1 MDKYSF
7 HRFVFRTDVLNIA
20 SKWKTKSPGRTIA
33 TIMERPWEKT
43 CYILGESP
51 MKIFSIC
58 LFTVRTSIESVD
70 RRKTVLKISQNK
82 NQSRPPVTCLRYGTI
97 VLLSV
102 LLAFFVLWS
111 IMSGLCLEHCRTH
124 DLRIE
129 TPHFDFQTR
138 AKERR
143 EHASVT
149 CKLSSAPVL
158 LRLAEAVLNI
168 AECFWMKNF
177 TLTSKLSRLVSKRDV
192 ITQQLCEFLQDSV
205 IS

>member
-1 MDKYSF
+1 MLPNG
-7 HRFVFRTDVLNIA
+7 T
-20 SKWKTKSPGRTIA
+20 PGRTIA
-33 TIMERPWEKT
+33 TIMERPWVKT

-51 MKIFSIC
+51 MKIFWIC

-70 RRKTVLKISQNK
+70 QRKTALKIGQNK

-97 VLLSV
+97 VLLSL

-168 AECFWMKNF
+168 AECFWMKIF